1 MKRDWFIID
10 KSEQRGAVLTMTLVF
25 FVVFLVIATAWL
37 SFAARQSHEVADQE
51 QEEQAFQIGEAGIE
65 RTLFFLNSGVY
76 TPDDL
81 LGLSTPLVGVVQDGS
96 GKVMGSYEL
105 TFAGA
110 GGGSVT
116 VTALAHDIEVEK
128 RCQRV
133 VAAID
138 SMTGALADTAE
149 YYVRSWDHDLDVT
162 CGPAGVATELP
173 TIRFYPYLMFGVYE
187 GDPPAVNQAA
197 FTVRLSHV
205 YPLRVRVNFATAGYP
220 FFSATPGVDYV
231 PKNETVTFD
240 PGETAKVVTVDIVA
254 DNVRERW
261 FGLWPYD
268 YFRGLISNP
277 ENGTLAWPTSRTA
290 YIIDDD

>member
-1 MKRDWFIID
+1 
-10 KSEQRGAVLTMTLVF
+10 MTLVF

-37 SFAARQSHEVADQE
+37 SLAVRQSHEVTNQE
-51 QEEQAFQIGEAGIE
+51 QEEQAFQIGEAGVE

-81 LGLSTPLVGVVQDGS
+81 LGLSSPLVGVVQDGS

-105 TFAGA
+105 NFSGA

-116 VTALAHDIEVEK
+116 VTALAHDLEVTE

-133 VAAID
+133 VADID
-138 SMTGALADTAE
+138 SMTGALTGPE

-162 CGPAGVATELP
+162 CGPPGVVTSLP
-173 TIRFYPYLMFGVYE
+173 TIRFYPYLVFGVYE

-197 FTVRLSHV
+197 FTIRLSHI
-205 YPLRVRVNFATAGYP
+205 YPLRVRVNFATTGYP

-231 PKNETVTFD
+231 SKNETVTFD
-240 PGETAKVVTVDIVA
+240 PGETAKVVMVDIVA
-254 DNVRERW
+254 DNVWERW
-261 FGLWPYD
+261 FGFWPYD
-268 YFRGLISNP
+268 YFRGVISSP